1 MRKNNRDRT
10 SKILNRLR
18 KNFIK
23 DHPKAVTRRDVE
35 EFLDTVLAQL
45 IDTSPEAETV
55 RDAVRRVRADFGL
68 HEEPHTLV
76 DDFDGLVTRL
86 EALVY
91 EPVRQV
97 QDASA

>member
-1 MRKNNRDRT
+1 MRKNTRDRS

-18 KNFIK
+18 KNFLK

-55 RDAVRRVRADFGL
+55 RDAVRRVRADFEL
-68 HEEPHTLV
+68 HEEPHT
-76 DDFDGLVTRL
+76 GRG
-86 EALVY
+86 
-91 EPVRQV
+91 
-97 QDASA
+97 